1 MGLSRGWGT
10 ISQEHMCH
18 CLYALLSRRR
28 QPPGEEPHHPLREM
42 ATPHTSRS
50 RGKHRNRRPWNPL
63 GDPPTQHTHT
73 ADLAKPTFCEPGE
86 GGGLSQWTVGLYACA
101 AFCCYLVILRT
112 SLREEDADGRPSV
125 GAFALPLPIGAGSPA
140 PPPKTQT
147 AASPTPQ
154 HAGST
159 APLAVRGRQWHKS
172 NTILRRQ

>member
-1 MGLSRGWGT
+1 MLQENILRVPMPRESKSLRLGGLRRVREMTTEKTPTHPTCKGAYMGLSRGWGT

-28 QPPGEEPHHPLREM
+28 QPPGEEPRHPLREM

-50 RGKHRNRRPWNPL
+50 RGKHRNRGPWNPL

-101 AFCCYLVILRT
+101 PLCCYLVILRT
-112 SLREEDADGRPSV
+112 SLREEVADGRHSMQ
-125 GAFALPLPIGAGSPA
+125 AL
-140 PPPKTQT
+140 
-147 AASPTPQ
+147 Q
-154 HAGST
+154 H
-159 APLAVRGRQWHKS
+159 R
-172 NTILRRQ
+172 

>member
-1 MGLSRGWGT
+1 MPSSPGGASRLERNRITPYGKWLRP
-10 ISQEHMCH
+10 I
-18 CLYALLSRRR
+18 
-28 QPPGEEPHHPLREM
+28 PPGVEGNIEIGV
-42 ATPHTSRS
+42 
-50 RGKHRNRRPWNPL
+50 RGTHL
-63 GDPPTQHTHT
+63 VTPPTQHTHT

-86 GGGLSQWTVGLYACA
+86 EGGLSQWTVGLYACA
-101 AFCCYLVILRT
+101 ALCCYLVILRT
-112 SLREEDADGRPSV
+112 SLRKEDADGRPSV

-159 APLAVRGRQWHKS
+159 APLAIRGRQWHKA